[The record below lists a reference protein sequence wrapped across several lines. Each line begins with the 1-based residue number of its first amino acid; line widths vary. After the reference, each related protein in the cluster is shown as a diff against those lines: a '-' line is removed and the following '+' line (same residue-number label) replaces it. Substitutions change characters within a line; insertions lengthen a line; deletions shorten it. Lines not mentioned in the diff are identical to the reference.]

1 MRLLLLG
8 GLLLGLCQCG
18 PSKTI
23 NYKRPQNVVRA
34 YYQALEQNDFERL
47 LRLGTPEMQGTINL
61 LYNMYN
67 LLPEEERNNL
77 KSSVSVQ
84 KIKKITCE
92 IQENT
97 AICKACCDTKGKSL
111 EGPITLKRIN
121 KQWLVHWQSP
131 SLDW

>member
-1 MRLLLLG
+1 MRLILLG
-8 GLLLGLCQCG
+8 GLLIGLCQCG

-23 NYKRPQNVVRA
+23 NYKRPQSVVRA

-67 LLPEEERNNL
+67 LLPEEERASL
-77 KSSVSVQ
+77 SASASIQ

-92 IQENT
+92 VQENT
-97 AICKACCDTKGKSL
+97 AVCKACCEANGALL
-111 EGPITLKRIN
+111 EAPLTLKRIN

-131 SLDW
+131 PLNW